1 MANFTE
7 RAIINPELWL
17 ARIDLQNS
25 HAVEVP
31 FLEAALES
39 RPFSTSRTRRNTHHL
54 TFKELGIGAAML
66 AMSFLW
72 QAHLSNNN
80 NIEIS
85 LSERALT
92 PCFERKDEN
101 SKITM
106 YSRYLGPIDKDGKSQ
121 GGYPHS
127 IMILDLAPN
136 LLSEESPEYIVHLN
150 RGDHSCEGLS
160 QIGINLKYI
169 KGTYFPHLEWNLVAN
184 EYVSTYHEP
193 GFDPQKPLHLDFT
206 FEGEKDHLSMSSSL
220 NQKETTQPTP

>member
-1 MANFTE
+1 MANFKE
-7 RAIINPELWL
+7 RVIINPELWL

-31 FLEAALES
+31 FLEAALGT
-39 RPFSTSRTRRNTHHL
+39 RPFSTSHTRRNAPHL

-72 QAHLSNNN
+72 QAHPSNNN

-85 LSERALT
+85 YSERPLI
-92 PCFERKDEN
+92 PCFEQKDEN

-106 YSRYLGPIDKDGKSQ
+106 YSLYLGPINN
-121 GGYPHS
+121 GGYPRS
-127 IMILDLAPN
+127 IMVLDLAPN
-136 LLSEESPEYIVHLN
+136 LLSEESPEYFVHLN

-160 QIGINLKYI
+160 LIGINIKYTR
-169 KGTYFPHLEWNLVAN
+169 GTYYPHLEWNLVVN

-206 FEGEKDHLSMSSSL
+206 FEGEKDRWSMSSSL
-220 NQKETTQPTP
+220 NQKETTQQTP